1 MRRILYIL
9 FLFSAVCCAP
19 VQQTEVPP
27 TLPPAPLYC
36 VVLDYGHGGFDP
48 GAVGSA
54 THILESDLNLLLGE
68 RIAKELEAQ
77 GCLVLRTR
85 TDADALGETKQDD
98 MHRRGVLLNS
108 EAADCTVSIHMN
120 FFSDPSVRGPM
131 CYYQTDASDGE
142 RLAAAVLNALT
153 EALSLPE
160 RSPNPGDNYVTRVPK
175 APSVLVECGFLSN
188 SEDER
193 LLQDPEYQNLLARA
207 VADGILRF
215 LCENPTS

>member
-9 FLFSAVCCAP
+9 LLFLTACRMPDSP
-19 VQQTEVPP
+19 QTELP

-48 GAVGSA
+48 GAVGRTDSV
-54 THILESDLNLLLGE
+54 LESDLNLMIGE
-68 RIAKELEAQ
+68 LVAKHLEDHS
-77 GCLVLRTR
+77 CIVLRTR
-85 TDADALGETKQDD
+85 TDADALAETKQDD

-131 CYYQTDASDGE
+131 CYYQTDASEGQ
-142 RLAAAVLNALT
+142 RLAASVMNALT
-153 EALSLPE
+153 ETLGLPT

-193 LLQDPEYQNLLARA
+193 RLQDPDHQNLLAKA
-207 VADGILRF
+207 IADGILRY
-215 LCENPTS
+215 LSEP